1 MGEPATVWKI
11 LLCFALGAS
20 SCSFITDTGEETG
33 EGVDL
38 AATDDDFDDDSDDSS
53 DDDSEDGAGADDED
67 GAGDGSGDDESIA
80 PTVPDLEN
88 PQWERLPLDLVLI
101 ADYATEEGGVS
112 PIALAS
118 RSGSSD
124 LYVANRGG
132 TINRIEVTFT
142 QGAGLERIRTS
153 TRTVLDI
160 SESITTN
167 GEGGLLGI
175 AFSTD
180 GRFLYVSY
188 TATNGDSVVDEYD
201 IDRRTEADVETRRE
215 LLRVDQP
222 FSNHNGGHLAFGQ
235 DGFLYVGLGDGGSA
249 GDPEGNGQ
257 DPSTLLGSIVRIDTV
272 PDGNDPYTIP
282 SGNPFA
288 FEGDGA
294 PEVFLWGMRNPWRFS
309 FDLVT
314 GDLWIGDVGQDSFE
328 EINFLPAATGNGVG
342 TNLGWNGV
350 EGFEVIG
357 TEPDEHT
364 LPIFAYPTTD
374 EDCSVTGG
382 YVYRGILHPI
392 LDGVYVFGDYCSG
405 TIWGLQTSDE
415 GAVARELLISVSEEQ
430 EQRLGENELVS
441 FGEGHDGELYVLS
454 SAGQIYRLEPP
465 EAG

>member
-38 AATDDDFDDDSDDSS
+38 AATDDDSDETTGEDDDSDD
-53 DDDSEDGAGADDED
+53 AD
-67 GAGDGSGDDESIA
+67 AGDGTDESET
-80 PTVPDLEN
+80 PTTTEVELEA

-101 ADYATEEGGVS
+101 ADYSGGETDVS

-118 RSGSSD
+118 RSGSTD

-160 SESITTN
+160 SEMITTN

-188 TATNGDSVVDEYD
+188 TATNGDSVVAEYD
-201 IDRRTEADVETRRE
+201 IDRRTEADVESRRE

-222 FSNHNGGHLAFGQ
+222 FSNHNGGHIAFGQ

-249 GDPEGNGQ
+249 GDPEENGQ

-294 PEVFLWGMRNPWRFS
+294 PEVFLWGVRNPWRFS
-309 FDLVT
+309 FDRVT

-328 EINFLPAATGNGVG
+328 EIDFLPAATGNGVG
-342 TNLGWNGV
+342 ANLGWNGV

-357 TEPDEHT
+357 NEPDDHT
-364 LPIFAYPTTD
+364 LPIYAYPTTD
-374 EDCSVTGG
+374 ENCSVTGG

-405 TIWGLQTSDE
+405 TIWGLQTSDA
-415 GAVARELLISVSEEQ
+415 GAVARELLISVSEDQEQ
-430 EQRLGENELVS
+430 ELGQNELVS
-441 FGEGHDGELYVLS
+441 FGEGPDGELYVLS
-454 SAGQIYRLEPP
+454 SAGQVYRLEPP
-465 EAG
+465 QAG